1 MTTPAPLEH
10 FCDLR
15 RLSDAGI
22 EVDIEAD
29 APARER
35 IAPWLGADS
44 VRALKARVS
53 VEPKS
58 PNRFSY
64 VADFVCD
71 LVQKSVVSLEPVDA
85 HIEGSFSRELHLT
98 DRRRPTR
105 DKGEELTLAA
115 GDDESPEEIDG
126 PHYDLMAPVLEELSL
141 ALDPYPR
148 APGEEFAEPDPAD
161 PEKVSPFAAL
171 KTLKEQG

>member
-10 FCDLR
+10 FYDLR

-29 APARER
+29 TPARER

-44 VRALKARVS
+44 VRSLRARVA

-64 VADFVCD
+64 TANFVCD

-85 HIEGSFSRELHLT
+85 HVEGSVSRELHLA
-98 DRRRPTR
+98 DRRRLNEDR
-105 DKGEELTLAA
+105 GEELTLAP
-115 GDDESPEEIDG
+115 GDDESLEEIES

-148 APGEEFAEPDPAD
+148 LRGEEFVEPDPAG
-161 PEKVSPFAAL
+161 PEKVSPFAVL
-171 KTLKEQG
+171 KKLKEQG